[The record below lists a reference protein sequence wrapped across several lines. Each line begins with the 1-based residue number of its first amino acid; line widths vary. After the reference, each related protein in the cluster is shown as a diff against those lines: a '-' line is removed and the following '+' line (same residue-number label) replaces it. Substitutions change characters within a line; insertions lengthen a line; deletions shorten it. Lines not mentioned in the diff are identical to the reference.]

1 MSGAKLGERVGVVKL
16 TDPGGG
22 AARAPAAAPQSP
34 AIVSAAVT
42 TMASRRLPPRSTE
55 WEPIRPHGLSPLAD
69 TWNHVLILVGIF
81 TERSPTPSKTARRSQ
96 NVERS
101 GIWLDSL
108 THRRIGSPT

>member
-42 TMASRRLPPRSTE
+42 TMARRRLPPSSTE
-55 WEPIRPHGLSPLAD
+55 WQPIRLHGLSPLAA
-69 TWNHVLILVGIF
+69 TWNHVLILVGAF
-81 TERSPTPSKTARRSQ
+81 TERCPPPSKTAGDSQQ
-96 NVERS
+96 NVETARH
-101 GIWLDSL
+101 LA
-108 THRRIGSPT
+108 